1 MKCMQD
7 LWQSMKVFGWKE
19 VNVEVLSGLKM
30 TNVKQILKAIARR
43 KVRGVWREEAKGWS
57 KLVMIGRLMDYES
70 KACCVE
76 SDCKR
81 QRSMLATFREV
92 TANLELKLEDGVD

>member
-1 MKCMQD
+1 
-7 LWQSMKVFGWKE
+7 
-19 VNVEVLSGLKM
+19 
-30 TNVKQILKAIARR
+30 
-43 KVRGVWREEAKGWS
+43 
-57 KLVMIGRLMDYES
+57 MIGRLMDYES
-70 KACCVE
+70 KAWCVE